1 MNKDNETIATEVL
14 KLLKKEYNK
23 AIRRLYG
30 LLVIIICLF
39 IASVIDS
46 IYQRCR
52 IIKIIEKYEKNCI
65 QEIDEIQREIGYAEV
80 KFY

>member
-1 MNKDNETIATEVL
+1 MNKNNETIATEVL
-14 KLLKKEYNK
+14 SLLKKEYNK
-23 AIRRLYG
+23 AIKRLYG
-30 LLVIIICLF
+30 LLIIVICLF

-52 IIKIIEKYEKNCI
+52 IIKIIEKYEENCI
-65 QEIDEIQREIGYAEV
+65 QEINEIQRELSYVET